1 MLFQES
7 YTLHRYLHLDEKI
20 WLDNKKIIMNVRC
33 NEIAKE
39 IHKIFRSIP
48 KLISVNFFFFRTHRI
63 VFTNAFHNFP
73 FNPLRLARKKEERVH
88 LNRGFAFRWLEKLL
102 VTGKWNDGLALF
114 SGSFSGSASG
124 REDLCRRRKLAPIKC
139 SRAHGE
145 RLSSR
150 YSGFSRRKFLG
161 KWKGAPFPIHKRN
174 VFFPPTGCTFR
185 FHRFSSTLNFS
196 PPSTRPILITLLLTQ
211 YIVRSI
217 KSKLKSITFLLLP

>member
-1 MLFQES
+1 MLDVIK
-7 YTLHRYLHLDEKI
+7 LLKR
-20 WLDNKKIIMNVRC
+20 
-33 NEIAKE
+33 E
-39 IHKIFRSIP
+39 IHTIFRSIP

-161 KWKGAPFPIHKRN
+161 KWKGAPFPPFTN
-174 VFFPPTGCTFR
+174 VTFS
-185 FHRFSSTLNFS
+185 FHRLAALFVFIDFHPRLISPS
-196 PPSTRPILITLLLTQ
+196 PPLDL
-211 YIVRSI
+211 
-217 KSKLKSITFLLLP
+217 F